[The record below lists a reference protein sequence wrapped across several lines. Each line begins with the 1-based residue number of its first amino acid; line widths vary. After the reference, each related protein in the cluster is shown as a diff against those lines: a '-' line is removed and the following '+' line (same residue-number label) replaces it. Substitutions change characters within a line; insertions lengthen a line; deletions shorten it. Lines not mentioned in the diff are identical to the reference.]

1 MWQENRSVPNLPV
14 KNEKVREF
22 EIENLAN
29 FFKAVKKYFSKEK
42 ELIVDNLKMSNN
54 MPSLISWVI
63 ENLQE
68 SNNSEYVDLIE
79 KKKKMKLM

>member
-1 MWQENRSVPNLPV
+1 
-14 KNEKVREF
+14 
-22 EIENLAN
+22 
-29 FFKAVKKYFSKEK
+29 VKKYFSKEK

-79 KKKKMKLM
+79 IYKKYEIELQALQLEM

>member
-1 MWQENRSVPNLPV
+1 M
-14 KNEKVREF
+14 
-22 EIENLAN
+22 
-29 FFKAVKKYFSKEK
+29 KKYFSKEK

-79 KKKKMKLM
+79 IYKKYEIELQALQLEM

>member
-1 MWQENRSVPNLPV
+1 MMWRENRWVPNLPE

-22 EIENLAN
+22 EIENLAE
-29 FFKAVKKYFSKEK
+29 FLKSGEKYFSKEK

-79 KKKKMKLM
+79 K